1 MLIPAAGN
9 EADAHSLIE
18 RLDGI
23 LLTGSRTNIAP
34 LHYGGQ
40 AAAKDALQDPA
51 RDATTLPL
59 IRAAI
64 ARGIPVLA
72 ICRGMQEMNVA
83 LGGTLFQHL
92 PALPGRLN
100 HAAAEPEDS
109 VGRVAPAHSVTLTRG
124 GLLHRLA
131 QGGSI
136 EVNSLH
142 HQGIDRL
149 GSGLII
155 EAVAPDGTIEAVR
168 AVHCAGFAVGVQWH
182 PEFDAACNPISR
194 GLFRAFRPGDVAPGT
209 LRTAS
214 RPIEGSAVNFAF
226 EVVRHTP
233 IFVWLIAVFV
243 CLRSLRSLR
252 TRWVSLV
259 SLFIVPVIFIA
270 GGVTGA
276 SLHAADNLIGWAIL
290 AFVCVPT
297 GYFTAPQPLAI
308 DHAKRR
314 LKLPRALFTAL
325 RVPAIFII
333 RYALAVLSA
342 VQPGTQGR
350 NRPRDQPLFGGRRGL
365 LSRLEPGPA
374 TALLPRAARSRGVG
388 SRGLNVATVFL
399 VCSFASLQQLP
410 PTVSSQRRTA

>member
-1 MLIPAAGN
+1 MKALVGISCCNKSFGPNGLPNHAASDFCVRAVRDLADAIPVLIPATGS
-9 EADAHSLIE
+9 EADAEGLIE

-23 LLTGSRTNIAP
+23 LLTGSRSNIAP

-40 AAAKDALQDPA
+40 EPAKGALQDPA

-64 ARGIPVLA
+64 ARRIPVLA

-149 GSGLII
+149 GSGLIV

-182 PEFDAACNPISR
+182 PEFDAASNPISR
-194 GLFRAFRPGDVAPGT
+194 GLFRAFGQAMLHRHASDV
-209 LRTAS
+209 L
-214 RPIEGSAVNFAF
+214 
-226 EVVRHTP
+226 
-233 IFVWLIAVFV
+233 
-243 CLRSLRSLR
+243 
-252 TRWVSLV
+252 
-259 SLFIVPVIFIA
+259 
-270 GGVTGA
+270 
-276 SLHAADNLIGWAIL
+276 AAD
-290 AFVCVPT
+290 
-297 GYFTAPQPLAI
+297 
-308 DHAKRR
+308 
-314 LKLPRALFTAL
+314 
-325 RVPAIFII
+325 
-333 RYALAVLSA
+333 
-342 VQPGTQGR
+342 
-350 NRPRDQPLFGGRRGL
+350 
-365 LSRLEPGPA
+365 
-374 TALLPRAARSRGVG
+374 
-388 SRGLNVATVFL
+388 
-399 VCSFASLQQLP
+399 
-410 PTVSSQRRTA
+410 

>member
-1 MLIPAAGN
+1 MKALVGISCCNKSFGPNGLPNHAASDFCVRAVRDLADAIPVLIPAAGN

-182 PEFDAACNPISR
+182 PEFDAACNPISM
-194 GLFRAFRPGDVAPGT
+194 GLFRAFGQAMLHR
-209 LRTAS
+209 
-214 RPIEGSAVNFAF
+214 
-226 EVVRHTP
+226 
-233 IFVWLIAVFV
+233 
-243 CLRSLRSLR
+243 
-252 TRWVSLV
+252 
-259 SLFIVPVIFIA
+259 
-270 GGVTGA
+270 
-276 SLHAADNLIGWAIL
+276 HAADSL
-290 AFVCVPT
+290 A
-297 GYFTAPQPLAI
+297 A
-308 DHAKRR
+308 D
-314 LKLPRALFTAL
+314 
-325 RVPAIFII
+325 
-333 RYALAVLSA
+333 
-342 VQPGTQGR
+342 
-350 NRPRDQPLFGGRRGL
+350 
-365 LSRLEPGPA
+365 
-374 TALLPRAARSRGVG
+374 
-388 SRGLNVATVFL
+388 
-399 VCSFASLQQLP
+399 
-410 PTVSSQRRTA
+410 